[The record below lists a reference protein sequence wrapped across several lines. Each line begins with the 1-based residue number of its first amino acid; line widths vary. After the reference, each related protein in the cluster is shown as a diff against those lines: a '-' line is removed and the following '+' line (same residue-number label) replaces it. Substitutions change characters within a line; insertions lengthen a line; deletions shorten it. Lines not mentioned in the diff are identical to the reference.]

1 MSAVRFSGVSKSYG
15 PSVALSDLDLEV
27 KEGEFL
33 SLLGPSGSGKST
45 TLGLLAGLI
54 DADAGTIEIAGRDV
68 TSLPP
73 EKRDLAMVFQNYAL
87 YPHLTVFENIAFP
100 LEARKPAPD
109 AASVRTMVE
118 TVADTLGIQTLLAR
132 YPREISGGQQ
142 QRVALGR
149 AMVRDPKVF
158 LLDEPLSNLDAR
170 LRIRMR
176 RDLKAL
182 HAKLGSTIVYVTH
195 DQSEAM
201 TLSTRIAI
209 FDHGR
214 LQQVA
219 APADIYDRPA
229 NAFVAN
235 FVGDLEMNF
244 LDGRLAFGG
253 GAPRFEF
260 DGGSVPLAASTAALA
275 GPAQVRLGVR
285 AEAVEPSHTP
295 ESASLAGEVLLAE
308 LAGPDLFLT
317 VRLRGGTEIVARADP
332 RTFRSETGSR
342 IGIALDPARIHLFDP
357 ASGESRHHGDG

>member
-1 MSAVRFSGVSKSYG
+1 MSAVRFSGVSKNYG
-15 PSVALSDLDLEV
+15 PVVALAGLDLDV
-27 KEGEFL
+27 AEGEFL

-54 DADAGTIEIAGRDV
+54 DADGGKIEIAGRDV
-68 TSLPP
+68 TALPP

-87 YPHLTVFENIAFP
+87 YPHLTVMENIAFP
-100 LEARKPAPD
+100 LEARKPKPD
-109 AASVRTMVE
+109 ATDIRRKVE
-118 TVADTLGIQTLLAR
+118 AVAQALGIGPLLAR

-182 HAKLGSTIVYVTH
+182 HAQLGSTIVYVTH

-201 TLSTRIAI
+201 TLSSRIAI
-209 FDHGR
+209 FNHGK

-219 APADIYDRPA
+219 PPAEIYDRPA
-229 NAFVAN
+229 NEFVAN
-235 FVGDLEMNF
+235 FVGDREMNF
-244 LDGRLAFGG
+244 LDGELALQGGVPRFVCAGGAIALHQSASALGG
-253 GAPRFEF
+253 GKFRM
-260 DGGSVPLAASTAALA
+260 GI
-275 GPAQVRLGVR
+275 R
-285 AEAVEPSHTP
+285 AEAIEPGRDK
-295 ESASLAGEVLLAE
+295 GELRGVVALAE

-317 VRLRGGTEIVARADP
+317 VRLADGAEIVARADP
-332 RTFRSETGSR
+332 RDFTAREGEAVSLAF
-342 IGIALDPARIHLFDP
+342 DPARIHLFDVETGI
-357 ASGESRHHGDG
+357 ARHHGAA

>member
-1 MSAVRFSGVSKSYG
+1 MSAVRFLGVSKSYG
-15 PSVALSDLDLEV
+15 ENVALADLDLDV
-27 KEGEFL
+27 AEGEFL

-45 TLGLLAGLI
+45 TLGLLAGLL
-54 DADAGTIEIAGRDV
+54 DADRGRIEIAGRDV
-68 TSLPP
+68 TALPP

-100 LEARKPAPD
+100 LEARKPVPPD
-109 AASVRTMVE
+109 AAVRAKVE
-118 TVADTLGIQTLLAR
+118 AVAGTLGIGALLAR
-132 YPREISGGQQ
+132 FPREISGGQQ

-209 FDHGR
+209 FNLGR

-219 APADIYDRPA
+219 PPAEIYGRPA

-235 FVGDLEMNF
+235 FVGDREMNF
-244 LDGRLAFGG
+244 LDGELVLDAGG
-253 GAPRFEF
+253 PRFAF
-260 DGGSVPLAASTAALA
+260 DGGTVPLVASAASLGGAAKA
-275 GPAQVRLGVR
+275 RLGVR
-285 AEAVEPSHTP
+285 AEAVGAGGAGGGGIE
-295 ESASLAGEVLLAE
+295 GEVILSE

-317 VRLRGGTEIVARADP
+317 ARVGGGAEIVARADP
-332 RTFRSETGSR
+332 RVFSPREGER
-342 IGIALDPARIHLFDP
+342 VALALDPARIHLFD
-357 ASGESRHHGDG
+357 ADTGVARHHGGN

>member
-1 MSAVRFSGVSKSYG
+1 MSAVRFIGVSKSYG
-15 PSVALSDLDLEV
+15 ENVALADLDLDV
-27 KEGEFL
+27 AEGEFL

-45 TLGLLAGLI
+45 TLGVLAGLL
-54 DADAGTIEIAGRDV
+54 DADAGRIEIAGRDV
-68 TSLPP
+68 TPLPP

-100 LEARKPAPD
+100 LEARKPVP
-109 AASVRTMVE
+109 AAAEIRARVE
-118 TVADTLGIQTLLAR
+118 AVAETLGIGTLLAR
-132 YPREISGGQQ
+132 FPREISGGQQ

-195 DQSEAM
+195 DQAEAM

-209 FDHGR
+209 FNLGR

-219 APADIYDRPA
+219 PPSEIYGRPA

-235 FVGDLEMNF
+235 FVGDREMNF
-244 LDGRLAFGG
+244 LDGELVAGAGG
-253 GAPRFEF
+253 PRFAF
-260 DGGSVPLAASTAALA
+260 DGGTISLAASVAGLA
-275 GPAQVRLGVR
+275 DVAKVRLGVR
-285 AEAVEPSHTP
+285 AEAV
-295 ESASLAGEVLLAE
+295 AAAAGGDGVAGDVILSE

-317 VRLRGGTEIVARADP
+317 VRVGSGAEIVARADP
-332 RTFRSETGSR
+332 RVFAPREGERVTLN
-342 IGIALDPARIHLFDP
+342 LDPARIHLFD
-357 ASGESRHHGDG
+357 AESGVARHHGGT